1 MSKRCRKLRQVASNK
16 AKQLGG
22 RSLPGVLAITFDYDF
37 ASVLLDR
44 GAARYLMTPV
54 KSLIDVRFILDGNG
68 GESENLPITLL
79 QSVSHEIVFV
89 EVLHERL
96 SSQAAGAWLD

>member
-1 MSKRCRKLRQVASNK
+1 
-16 AKQLGG
+16 
-22 RSLPGVLAITFDYDF
+22 
-37 ASVLLDR
+37 
-44 GAARYLMTPV
+44 MTPV